1 MSFKRLNSSGISS
14 SKTSILSNQKPGPAL
29 AIDPFQAN
37 VVYYL
42 NGDSLTDKTG
52 RHALTAFGSAGLST
66 TVTTPMLSGRA
77 TQNSIYTGNTTSDY
91 INVANNLADFDWSTS
106 STAWTVEFWIY
117 DPVTTP
123 EKYWHI
129 FVADGQNS
137 KGTFKGYSTTGARDY
152 GVYVYSSTGGGV
164 GSTTNIGF
172 SAQSWH
178 HVAIT
183 KSGSTGYLW
192 LDGVLKEASSMP
204 LPGGTPSSA
213 LHGYWNTESA
223 ATYMDEFRV
232 TRAAKYGTSGNFT
245 PRMTPYI
252 S

>member
-1 MSFKRLNSSGISS
+1 MSFKKLSSSGNTT
-14 SKTSILSNQKPGPAL
+14 SKKSILSSVNPTTL
-29 AIDPFQAN
+29 AVDPYQAN

-52 RHALTAFGSAGLST
+52 RHTLTAFGSAGLST

-77 TQNSIYTGNTTSDY
+77 TQNSIYTGLNTGSY
-91 INVANNLADFDWSTS
+91 IDVANNLADFDWT

-117 DPVTTP
+117 DPQTTP
-123 EKYWHI
+123 ENYFHI
-129 FVADGQNS
+129 FSADGQGA
-137 KGTFKGYSTTGARDY
+137 KGTFKGFSTTGTRQY
-152 GVYVYSSTGGGV
+152 GAYFYSSNGGGI
-164 GSTTNIGF
+164 GTNTDVAY
-172 SAQSWH
+172 SPLTWH
-178 HVAIT
+178 HVAMSR
-183 KSGSTGYLW
+183 SGSTGYIW
-192 LDGVLKEASSMP
+192 LDGVLKEATSFSP
-204 LPGGTPSSA
+204 NGGTPTFA
-213 LHGYWNTESA
+213 HHGKWNTEAA

>member
-1 MSFKRLNSSGISS
+1 MSFKRLNSSVTTS
-14 SKTSILSNQKPGPAL
+14 SKKSILSNVNPSAPL
-29 AIDPFQAN
+29 TVDPFQAN

-66 TVTTPMLSGRA
+66 TVTTPMVSGRA

-91 INVANNLADFDWSTS
+91 INVANNLADFDWT

-117 DPVTTP
+117 DTVTTP

-129 FVADGQNS
+129 FSADGQGT
-137 KGTFKGYSTTGARDY
+137 KGTFKGFSTTGARDSS
-152 GVYVYSSTGGGV
+152 VYFYSGSGGGI
-164 GSTTNIGF
+164 GASANIGF
-172 SAQSWH
+172 SSLTWH
-178 HVAIT
+178 HIAMT
-183 KSGSTGYLW
+183 RSGSTGYLW
-192 LDGVLKEASSMP
+192 LDGVLKDTSGFTP
-204 LPGGTPSSA
+204 PGGTPSSA
-213 LHGYWNTESA
+213 IHGYWNTESA